1 MTPATP
7 TTVAG
12 ATSAAAGAAWWD
24 AVADSAALSEAHNL
38 APGPPPRLA
47 QARKFPGPAPM
58 QAHPTSTLAP
68 VFADMAA
75 DPGTAT
81 AAAAAGGLDEPRR
94 ASLRSSA
101 ATPTTGRLADTAT
114 PARPS
119 AGFAG
124 GSGVDG
130 EDDDY
135 SGDNDDGVEDDGDDD
150 DGGGGGGG
158 RRAGGRRAG
167 GRRGSTGK
175 APSSKRRPD
184 LDSPNLIAKHHI
196 PLVTRWYVRRA
207 RAPRTCAATGC

>member
-7 TTVAG
+7 TTAAG

-24 AVADSAALSEAHNL
+24 AVADSAALSEAHHL
-38 APGPPPRLA
+38 AAGPPQARLA

-101 ATPTTGRLADTAT
+101 ATPTPRRLADTAT

-158 RRAGGRRAG
+158 RRGG

-196 PLVTRWYVRRA
+196 PLVTRWYVTRA